1 MPPVAKHPSKGPARC
16 AATSLEA
23 QPVPLPRFGFGEDQN
38 NSPSF
43 AFILGEERNAY
54 AQTQFHIARMSVSH
68 RRAPVRQSLPCGG
81 AEQGRAGGTGRRAR
95 GQPPL
100 PADGVV
106 VASAAFRPLVF
117 PSLYL
122 SAQRAA
128 CLAVPGSV
136 LARRPYRNA
145 VFFHLQSFQ
154 ALCLVTAVMDEDRYN
169 FLHKHRRAF
178 GGNMLTS
185 DNSCNFTG
193 VCI

>member
-1 MPPVAKHPSKGPARC
+1 MAKHPSKGPARC

-43 AFILGEERNAY
+43 TFILGEERNAY
-54 AQTQFHIARMSVSH
+54 SQTQFHIARMSVSH
-68 RRAPVRQSLPCGG
+68 RRAPVRPSLPCGG
-81 AEQGRAGGTGRRAR
+81 AERGQAGGTGRRAH

-106 VASAAFRPLVF
+106 VASAAFRPL
-117 PSLYL
+117 SHLYL

>member
-1 MPPVAKHPSKGPARC
+1 MNVSEPPKGTR
-16 AATSLEA
+16 
-23 QPVPLPRFGFGEDQN
+23 
-38 NSPSF
+38 PSF
-43 AFILGEERNAY
+43 AALRRSRARSGRRHGEEG
-54 AQTQFHIARMSVSH
+54 TQ
-68 RRAPVRQSLPCGG
+68 
-81 AEQGRAGGTGRRAR
+81 
-95 GQPPL
+95 PL
-100 PADGVV
+100 PADGAV